1 MHFHFS
7 ARLCRAVLFGFRLRK
22 QHKPFN
28 LHTFR
33 PCQPSPVSPILA
45 ALHSLST
52 GSGAVLPNRPKQG
65 RKGAGSLSTFSKQGH
80 KSPHGRPQGVTRLSG
95 SLSVL
100 TNSIAARDWRSTA
113 IFTEIE
119 KRRPS
124 FDKTPCPC
132 FSHYKFC
139 CHSTQTSVCSAIP
152 ACFQLIVPHLLSQ
165 IFNFFLVL
173 FSPFS

>member
-7 ARLCRAVLFGFRLRK
+7 ARLCRAVFFGFRLRK

-33 PCQPSPVSPILA
+33 PCHPPPVSSPFLA
-45 ALHSLST
+45 ALHSLPARLK
-52 GSGAVLPNRPKQG
+52 AVFAKSPQTEQNGCQ
-65 RKGAGSLSTFSKQGH
+65 AVYLSTFSKQGH

-124 FDKTPCPC
+124 FDKTPC
-132 FSHYKFC
+132 HR
-139 CHSTQTSVCSAIP
+139 
-152 ACFQLIVPHLLSQ
+152 
-165 IFNFFLVL
+165 
-173 FSPFS
+173 

>member
-7 ARLCRAVLFGFRLRK
+7 ARLCRALFLGFRLRK

-33 PCQPSPVSPILA
+33 PCQPSPFSPP
-45 ALHSLST
+45 
-52 GSGAVLPNRPKQG
+52 VWLPCTPCQQG
-65 RKGAGSLSTFSKQGH
+65 LGAGFAKSPQTGQNGCQAVYLSTFSKQGH

-132 FSHYKFC
+132 FSHCQLC
-139 CHSTQTSVCSAIP
+139 C
-152 ACFQLIVPHLLSQ
+152 LIAPKPQYAAQSLLV
-165 IFNFFLVL
+165 FG
-173 FSPFS
+173 